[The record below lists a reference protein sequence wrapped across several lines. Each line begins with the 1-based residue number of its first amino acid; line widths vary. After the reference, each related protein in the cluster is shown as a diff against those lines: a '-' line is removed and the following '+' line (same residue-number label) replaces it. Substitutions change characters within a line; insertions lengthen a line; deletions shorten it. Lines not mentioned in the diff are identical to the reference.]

1 MLLRRATTI
10 GPAVL
15 VALVAAAGTAAA
27 QSSLGI
33 GVAEQTPPSS
43 GPLAGFFAWIAVQQR
58 EFYDAMRAALTAMRD
73 GGSGAWVLV
82 GLSFLYGILHAAG
95 PGHGKVVI
103 SSYMLA
109 NETALRRGIAL
120 SFAASLVQAM
130 SAMVIVG
137 LGFLV
142 LRQLAVSQTDTTR
155 FFEIA
160 SYALV
165 VALGVWLLVRKLR
178 PLLPPAPKPAAL
190 SAAVVRDHGHHHH
203 GHAHHHGHHDHAR
216 DAHHHDHSHHHGHA
230 HDHGHDHHHHDHGAG
245 EVCPSCGHAHMPTPD
260 QVSGPMNLRDAAA
273 VVFSVGLRPCTG
285 ALIVLTFAFLNGLW
299 VAGLI
304 SVLAMAL
311 GTAITVSA
319 LATLAVTAKNV
330 ALRLSGSSA
339 LTGPASHAIE
349 IGGALLIIAMGLM
362 LLGGALGA

>member
-1 MLLRRATTI
+1 MLVRRAAAIAPT
-10 GPAVL
+10 VL
-15 VALVAAAGTAAA
+15 AALVAAAGTAAA

-33 GVAEQTPPSS
+33 GVAEQAPASNS
-43 GPLAGFFAWIAVQQR
+43 GLFGGFFAWVALQQSA
-58 EFYDAMRAALTAMRD
+58 FYEAMRAALTTMRD
-73 GGSGAWVLV
+73 GGSGAPVLV

-120 SFAASLVQAM
+120 SFAASLVQAL
-130 SAMVIVG
+130 SAIVIVG

-160 SYALV
+160 SYSLV
-165 VALGVWLLVRKLR
+165 IALGLWLLVRKARALR
-178 PLLPPAPKPAAL
+178 PAAPRPAAL
-190 SAAVVRDHGHHHH
+190 SAAAV
-203 GHAHHHGHHDHAR
+203 
-216 DAHHHDHSHHHGHA
+216 
-230 HDHGHDHHHHDHGAG
+230 HDHHHAPG
-245 EVCPSCGHAHMPTPD
+245 EVCATCGHAHMPMPD
-260 QVSGPMNLRDAAA
+260 QVAGPMKLRDAAA
-273 VVFSVGLRPCTG
+273 VVLSVGLRPCTG

-299 VAGLI
+299 AAGLV

-339 LTGPASHAIE
+339 LSGPVSHAIE
-349 IGGALLIIAMGLM
+349 IGGALLIIAMGVA

>member
-1 MLLRRATTI
+1 MLVRRAATI
-10 GPAVL
+10 APAALIVL
-15 VALVAAAGTAAA
+15 VAAVGAAAA

-33 GVAEQTPPSS
+33 GVAEQAPASDS
-43 GPLAGFFAWIAVQQR
+43 GLLGGFFAWIATRQR

-73 GGSGAWVLV
+73 GGPGAWLLV

-120 SFAASLVQAM
+120 SFAASLVQAL
-130 SAMVIVG
+130 SAIVIVG

-160 SYALV
+160 SYGLV
-165 VALGVWLLVRKLR
+165 VALGLWLLVRKLR
-178 PLLPPAPKPAAL
+178 ALRPAAPKPAAL
-190 SAAVVRDHGHHHH
+190 SSAAVHDHGHHHH
-203 GHAHHHGHHDHAR
+203 HNDDRHA
-216 DAHHHDHSHHHGHA
+216 
-230 HDHGHDHHHHDHGAG
+230 HDHHHHDHAPG
-245 EVCPSCGHAHMPTPD
+245 EVCSTCGHAHMPMPD
-260 QVSGPMNLRDAAA
+260 QLSGPMKLRDAAA
-273 VVFSVGLRPCTG
+273 VVLSVGLRPCTG

-299 VAGLI
+299 AAGLV

-330 ALRLSGSSA
+330 ALRMSGSSA
-339 LTGPASHAIE
+339 LSGPVSHAIE
-349 IGGALLIIAMGLM
+349 IGGALLIIAMGVI

>member
-1 MLLRRATTI
+1 LLVRRAATI
-10 GPAVL
+10 APATL
-15 VALVAAAGTAAA
+15 IALVAVVGAAAA

-33 GVAEQTPPSS
+33 GVAEQSPASDS
-43 GPLAGFFAWIAVQQR
+43 GLFGGFFAWIAVQQR

-109 NETALRRGIAL
+109 NETALRRGIVL
-120 SFAASLVQAM
+120 SFAASLVQAL
-130 SAMVIVG
+130 SAILIVG

-160 SYALV
+160 SYGLV
-165 VALGVWLLVRKLR
+165 VALGLWLLVRKLR
-178 PLLPPAPKPAAL
+178 ALLASMPRPVEPKPAAL
-190 SAAVVRDHGHHHH
+190 SAAAV
-203 GHAHHHGHHDHAR
+203 HD
-216 DAHHHDHSHHHGHA
+216 
-230 HDHGHDHHHHDHGAG
+230 HDHHHHDHGHHGHDHHHDHAPG
-245 EVCPSCGHAHMPTPD
+245 EVCSTCGHAHMPMPD
-260 QVSGPMNLRDAAA
+260 QLSGPMKLRDAAA

-299 VAGLI
+299 LAGLV

-330 ALRLSGSSA
+330 ALRMSGSSA
-339 LTGPASHAIE
+339 LSGPVSHAIE
-349 IGGALLIIAMGLM
+349 IGGALLIIAMGVI

>member
-1 MLLRRATTI
+1 MLVRRATAI
-10 GPAVL
+10 AAAVL
-15 VALVAAAGTAAA
+15 VAMVAVAGTAAA

-33 GVAEQTPPSS
+33 GVAEQAPAAQS
-43 GPLAGFFAWIAVQQR
+43 GLLGGFFPWIAMQQR

-130 SAMVIVG
+130 SATAIVG

-160 SYALV
+160 SYSLV
-165 VALGVWLLVRKLR
+165 VALGVWLLVRKVR
-178 PLLPPAPKPAAL
+178 PLLPPAPRPAAL
-190 SAAVVRDHGHHHH
+190 SSAAVHAHDHHHH
-203 GHAHHHGHHDHAR
+203 HHDHAHHH
-216 DAHHHDHSHHHGHA
+216 HHHDHGDHHGHA
-230 HDHGHDHHHHDHGAG
+230 HDHGHDHHHHDHGPG

-260 QVSGPMNLRDAAA
+260 QVSGPMKLRDAAA

-299 VAGLI
+299 AAGLI

-319 LATLAVTAKNV
+319 LATLAVTAKNA

-339 LTGPASHAIE
+339 LSGPVSRTIE
-349 IGGALLIIAMGLM
+349 IGGALLIIAMGVM